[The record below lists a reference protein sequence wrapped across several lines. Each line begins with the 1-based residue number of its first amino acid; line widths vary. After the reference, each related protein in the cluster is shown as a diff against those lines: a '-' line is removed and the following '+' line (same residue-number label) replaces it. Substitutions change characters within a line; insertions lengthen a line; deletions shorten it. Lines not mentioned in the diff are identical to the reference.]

1 MPTAKT
7 GCGTQGYYY
16 LFFMTIELQTQER
29 ELAIS
34 SIERYCRSEL
44 DIAIGNM
51 QATALLNY
59 FLQEIAPAVYN
70 RAIADAQSK
79 LQTRVLELDMEL
91 YESGFTYWNKVGKTR
106 K

>member
-1 MPTAKT
+1 
-7 GCGTQGYYY
+7 
-16 LFFMTIELQTQER
+16 MTIELQAQER

-79 LQTRVLELDMEL
+79 LQTRILELDMEL